1 MFSYNQEPFWR
12 IKNDSFFVMIR
23 QASEIERLYID
34 FDSFFASVEQQLQP
48 RLRKRPIGVL
58 PFMSKATCII
68 APSREAKPYGV
79 KTGMRIKEA
88 LALCPDILFTPA
100 RHDVYV
106 RLHHQIYQCIESC
119 IHIDQACSID
129 EVVCTLL
136 GRERNNLEALAHRI
150 RKILTATIGT
160 YITCSMGF
168 AANRLLAKIASDFKK
183 PKGTVIWHPQQYS
196 EYLFTL
202 ELRDLPGIG
211 RSMERRLHM
220 ANIHSVKK
228 LYSMTA
234 ENMRTIWGSIEG
246 ERFWYGLHGYAIEP
260 IATSRGMFGHSR
272 ILSPE
277 NRNPQDARNCA
288 RLLTVKA
295 ARRLRRD
302 ERTAST
308 FGLSLRFENKIKWFG
323 EENFALAADDHSF
336 LNALTTLW
344 TSAMQHNGNNKN
356 KYPYRIKQVSISIYR
371 LNKSEQT
378 QGDLFSED
386 EQIQK
391 TQGKQEKWLR
401 LTQTMDE
408 IVNKYGN
415 KAASLGVWEDPP
427 EGYAGAKIAFG
438 RIPDLSDF

>member
-1 MFSYNQEPFWR
+1 LEK
-12 IKNDSFFVMIR
+12 KNDSFFVMIR
-23 QASEIERLYID
+23 QASEVERLYID
-34 FDSFFASVEQQLQP
+34 FDCFFASVEQQLQP
-48 RLRKRPIGVL
+48 RLRDRPIGVL

-68 APSREAKPYGV
+68 APSREAKRYGI

-88 LALCPDILFTPA
+88 LKLCPDLLFAPA

-106 RLHHQIYQCIESC
+106 RLHHKIYQCIESC

-136 GRERNNLEALAHRI
+136 GRERKNLENLAYRI
-150 RKILTATIGT
+150 RKILANEIGT

-168 AANRLLAKIASDFKK
+168 AANRLLSKIASDFEK
-183 PKGTVIWHPQQYS
+183 PEGTVIWYPQQYA
-196 EYLFTL
+196 EQLFTL
-202 ELRDLPGIG
+202 KLRDLPGIG
-211 RSMERRLHM
+211 RSMGRRLEI
-220 ANIHSVKK
+220 AKIHSVEQ

-234 ENMRTIWGSIEG
+234 ENLRTIWGSIEG
-246 ERFWYGLHGYAIEP
+246 ERFWYSLHAYAIEP
-260 IATSRGMFGHSR
+260 IPTSRGMFGHSR

-277 NRNPQDARNCA
+277 NRNPQSARSCA

-302 ERTAST
+302 KHTASR
-308 FGLSLRFENKIKWFG
+308 FGLSLRFENKLKWFG
-323 EENFALAADDHSF
+323 EEHFIFAADDHTF

-344 TSAMQHNGNNKN
+344 ANAMQDHDNNKN
-356 KYPYRIKQVSISIYR
+356 KYPYRIKQISVSIYQ
-371 LNKSEQT
+371 LNNSAPA

-386 EQIQK
+386 KQ
-391 TQGKQEKWLR
+391 TQQTQQEQEKWNN
-401 LTQTMDE
+401 LTQTIDE

-415 KAASLGVWEDPP
+415 KAASLGVWEEPSG
-427 EGYAGAKIAFG
+427 GYAGAKIAFG